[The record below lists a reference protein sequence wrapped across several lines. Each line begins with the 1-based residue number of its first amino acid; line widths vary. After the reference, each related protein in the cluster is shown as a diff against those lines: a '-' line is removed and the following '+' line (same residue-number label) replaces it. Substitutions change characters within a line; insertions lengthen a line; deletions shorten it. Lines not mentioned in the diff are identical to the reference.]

1 MNVNYNFKAGRA
13 YCCCMCVGTTGA
25 GQAEKA
31 FVGFF
36 YTGRGM
42 KIPQIN
48 TKYFPHKKIKFKE
61 GP

>member
-1 MNVNYNFKAGRA
+1 MNVNYNKAGRA
-13 YCCCMCVGTTGA
+13 CVWAQQGHGEERK
-25 GQAEKA
+25 GLWL
-31 FVGFF
+31 
-36 YTGRGM
+36 

>member
-1 MNVNYNFKAGRA
+1 MSIIILKQGGLVVVV
-13 YCCCMCVGTTGA
+13 CVWAQQEQGK
-25 GQAEKA
+25 QRKRLW
-31 FVGFF
+31 VFF